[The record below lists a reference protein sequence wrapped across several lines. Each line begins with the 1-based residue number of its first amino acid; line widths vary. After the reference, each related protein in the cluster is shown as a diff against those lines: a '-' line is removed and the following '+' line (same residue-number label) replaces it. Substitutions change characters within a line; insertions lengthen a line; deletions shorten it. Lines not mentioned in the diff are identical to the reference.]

1 MIRKNVVLWSTSAMG
16 ALHLAVEQQLLY
28 NIDNWITIE
37 FVIIFYKSLFYWFY
51 ALLCVIINLLAIK
64 FFYDYC
70 WMNIIT
76 SLSVCNFCH

>member
-51 ALLCVIINLLAIK
+51 ALLLV
-64 FFYDYC
+64 Y
-70 WMNIIT
+70 
-76 SLSVCNFCH
+76 